1 MGHYFHQEQRL
12 MAQILIDMKY
22 LKVLPFL
29 FFLINLNA
37 QDVEMQSYTFGEG
50 LRFVGESGYNV
61 RITGYAQPMSELKRI
76 NSEESN
82 SSRYRM
88 RRVRLR
94 MDGQSSN
101 ERFKYRFQVDLS
113 GVSEI
118 GESDEDPLLD
128 AYVDYALTNRISV
141 KFGQRSTYTDNREL
155 FMNSN
160 SLQLVERSRL
170 TSAFSSIRE
179 FGLFISGRFR
189 AGRGSYL
196 RPHFVLTNGD
206 GKNVYSRDRGGL
218 KIGGR
223 VDYLPFGLFTNMGQ
237 FRQID
242 VMREQVP
249 KLVVGVHYSKN
260 NGMSSRRGRYSGR
273 IIYLNANDQ
282 ESLPDYTKYGVD
294 FLFKYKGFSA
304 LGEYIKST
312 AEVPSDITQR
322 IRNNGSISES
332 FLVNEVQDVDS
343 YVKGRMMLGS
353 AYNIQMGYLFKNGFS
368 VDSRYTHLIADEN
381 SFLNNETFYN
391 RPNYYTLGF
400 SKLLGRNYGFKV
412 QASVTHVDGS
422 LGINHDLD
430 TNTPAIFED
439 EIIFRLI
446 TTISF

>member
-1 MGHYFHQEQRL
+1 
-12 MAQILIDMKY
+12 MALILINMKY

-29 FFLINLNA
+29 FIVINLSA

-50 LRFVGESGYNV
+50 LKFVGESGYNLKL
-61 RITGYAQPMSELKRI
+61 TGYAQPMSELKRI

-189 AGRGSYL
+189 AGRGSYI

-249 KLVVGVHYSKN
+249 KLVFGMHYSKN

-273 IIYLNANDQ
+273 LIYLNANDE
-282 ESLPDYTKYGVD
+282 ESLPNYTKYGVD

-312 AEVPSDITQR
+312 AEVPSDITKR

-368 VDSRYTHLIADEN
+368 IDSRYTHLIADEN

-391 RPNYYTLGF
+391 RPNYYTLGV

>member
-1 MGHYFHQEQRL
+1 MVL
-12 MAQILIDMKY
+12 ILINMKY
-22 LKVLPFL
+22 FKVLPFL
-29 FFLINLNA
+29 FFVINLSA
-37 QDVEMQSYTFGEG
+37 QDVDMQSYTFGEG
-50 LRFVGESGYNV
+50 LKFVGESGYNLKL
-61 RITGYAQPMSELKRI
+61 TGYAQPMSELKRI
-76 NSEESN
+76 NSDESN
-82 SSRYRM
+82 TSRYRM

-118 GESDEDPLLD
+118 GESDADPLLD

-189 AGRGSYL
+189 AGRGSYV

-249 KLVVGVHYSKN
+249 KLVVGVHYSLN
-260 NGMSSRRGRYSGR
+260 QGMSSRRGRYSGS
-273 IIYLNANDQ
+273 IIYLNANDE
-282 ESLPDYTKYGVD
+282 ESLPDYTKYGID

-304 LGEYIKST
+304 LGEYIKSS
-312 AEVPSDITQR
+312 AKVPSDITQR
-322 IRNNGSISES
+322 VRTNGSISES
-332 FLVNEVQDVDS
+332 FQVNGVQDINS

-353 AYNIQMGYLFKNGFS
+353 AYNIQIGHLFKNGFS

-391 RPNYYTLGF
+391 RPNYYTLGV

-422 LGINHDLD
+422 MGINHDLD
-430 TNTPAIFED
+430 TDTPAIFED